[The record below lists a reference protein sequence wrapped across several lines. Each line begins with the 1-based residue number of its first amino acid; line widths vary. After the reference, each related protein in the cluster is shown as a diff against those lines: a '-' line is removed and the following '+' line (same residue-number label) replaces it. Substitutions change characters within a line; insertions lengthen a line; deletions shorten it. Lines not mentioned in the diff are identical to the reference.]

1 MLITSMAFGQSDL
14 VLYTKKGCIDCNRTK
29 AFFNI
34 SGINFKECP
43 ISDPANVEEMAAKLK
58 AIGHNGKS
66 YLPMI
71 ILNGKVMFPIHETDA
86 GLKHWSL
93 DDAMLY
99 VDANWKGNRNAS
111 RKVIYTDDEGAE
123 CEAPVNNY
131 RYSLVLKNCNSKAQ
145 AEAYL
150 KTVKGKYPKAGVLV
164 FRNTYKVYSEDFAD
178 SRTCKAY
185 LIKVKKAFPKA
196 YMLRHE

>member
-1 MLITSMAFGQSDL
+1 MKRLLQVLFFLMLITSMAFGQSDL

-145 AEAYL
+145 SWCACVSKYL
-150 KTVKGKYPKAGVLV
+150 QGL
-164 FRNTYKVYSEDFAD
+164 FRRFCRQQN
-178 SRTCKAY
+178 
-185 LIKVKKAFPKA
+185 L
-196 YMLRHE
+196 